1 MIAPLRTSCKLKS
14 SEGKHNFCPGLL
26 LALPRLRKLYF
37 ANMKAVM
44 EELLRVKNM
53 SKSKEEL
60 SMDKEE
66 ISKEKEEN
74 GTTICGP
81 FLLEHFDSS
90 EYSLAVPGEGTRPEV
105 RAVWKVG
112 EGFTERPNGLTLAK
126 LRQGNLYH
134 SEVRIIKN
142 CVGSLFI

>member
-1 MIAPLRTSCKLKS
+1 
-14 SEGKHNFCPGLL
+14 
-26 LALPRLRKLYF
+26 
-37 ANMKAVM
+37 M

-60 SMDKEE
+60 SMDKGE